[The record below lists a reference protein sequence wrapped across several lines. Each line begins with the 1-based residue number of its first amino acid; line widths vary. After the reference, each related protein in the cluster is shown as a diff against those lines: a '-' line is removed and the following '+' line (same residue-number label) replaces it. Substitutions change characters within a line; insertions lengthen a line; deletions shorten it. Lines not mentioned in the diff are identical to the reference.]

1 MNEGHIYK
9 TDKLITL
16 KCVDDF
22 GLNNKSYDVI
32 IGKTYTA
39 NITTDNNYYFIHE
52 TQSVIPSELFIT
64 IDKESEEQEWCYYS
78 DLPSPMAYMNLS
90 DDDVDDELNKD
101 DSNPL

>member
-22 GLNNKSYDVI
+22 DLNNKSYDVI
-32 IGKTYTA
+32 IGRTYTA

-64 IDKESEEQEWCYYS
+64 IEKWREISINEIIDKESEEQEWCY
-78 DLPSPMAYMNLS
+78 
-90 DDDVDDELNKD
+90 
-101 DSNPL
+101 